1 MNARQSV
8 RAFRQGQ
15 NVLWI
20 VSLRALT
27 SEIGPCGANL
37 LFRGSESFDT
47 LGDKNLNA
55 ETERIVV
62 LGVGN
67 ILLRDEGVGVR
78 VVEELQ
84 RRYSFPEHIRLVDGG
99 TQGLW
104 LMSTLQEADR
114 LIVVDAILGRGEPGT
129 LYRLEREDL
138 PKGLRAKQSAHD
150 SDLVEALN
158 LCTLLESGPKSV
170 VVVGVEPENIQPFG
184 LEMTEAVAAKIDDL
198 IDMVLKELRLLG
210 VEPQKKFD

>member
-1 MNARQSV
+1 MY
-8 RAFRQGQ
+8 
-15 NVLWI
+15 
-20 VSLRALT
+20 
-27 SEIGPCGANL
+27 
-37 LFRGSESFDT
+37 
-47 LGDKNLNA
+47 
-55 ETERIVV
+55 TERIVV

-84 RRYSFPEHIRLVDGG
+84 RRYLLPEQVQVIDGG

-104 LMSTLQEADR
+104 LMSTIQQADR
-114 LIVVDAILGRGEPGT
+114 LIVVDAVLGRDEPGT
-129 LYRLEREDL
+129 LYRLVGEDL

-158 LCTLLESGPKSV
+158 LCSLLDAGPKSV

-184 LEMTEAVAAKIDDL
+184 LELTETVAARVDELVLRVVDELKI
-198 IDMVLKELRLLG
+198 LG
-210 VEPQKKFD
+210 IEPQKKV

>member
-1 MNARQSV
+1 MLAATCPRFPPLTKRAMNCSSS
-8 RAFRQGQ
+8 G
-15 NVLWI
+15 I
-20 VSLRALT
+20 Y
-27 SEIGPCGANL
+27 SESNSKGRKL
-37 LFRGSESFDT
+37 LFGGPGVFT
-47 LGDKNLNA
+47 ALGDRNLTA
-55 ETERIVV
+55 DTERIVV

-84 RRYSFPEHIRLVDGG
+84 RRYSFPENIRLVDGG

-104 LMSTLQEADR
+104 LMSTIQEADR

-129 LYRLEREDL
+129 LYRLERDDL

-158 LCTLLESGPKSV
+158 LCTLLESDPKSV

-184 LEMTEAVAAKIDDL
+184 LEMTDAVAGKVDDL
-198 IDMVLKELRLLG
+198 IDMVLGELRLLG
-210 VEPQKKFD
+210 VEPEKKFD